1 MAESRR
7 DMNPSDEALRVT
19 RYPPSATGVAVVL
32 TLATNMYLFSPPLP
46 MTWSLLQVHLGLL
59 SRYPGS

>member
-19 RYPPSATGVAVVL
+19 RYPPSATGHDFSRKGQIWLPHLPVL
-32 TLATNMYLFSPPLP
+32 PSPFNQMETVSRGEALP
-46 MTWSLLQVHLGLL
+46 
-59 SRYPGS
+59 